1 MTTKTA
7 RTPGPWFVAMSDNAT
22 PHILTKDL
30 GFTHHCDRDEVLA
43 ALVCYMPAEIMQSF
57 NSAANAAFIVRAANS
72 HDTLVEALTLVRDM
86 ARCPV
91 NGQERIADCQ
101 QCGCSLGLVIPAALA
116 KARQP

>member
-1 MTTKTA
+1 MTTNTTA
-7 RTPGPWFVAMSDNAT
+7 RTPGPWKMLPAYTEFAT
-22 PHILTKDL
+22 
-30 GFTHHCDRDEVLA
+30 
-43 ALVCYMPAEIMQSF
+43 LVYGADGNVVMDADTTPLSLQPRPREEDI
-57 NSAANAAFIVRAANS
+57 ANAAFIVRAANS
-72 HDTLVEALTLVRDM
+72 HDPLVEALTLVRDT